1 MRRTHRMPWIYNKH
15 AMLTVT
21 ACLSMAAAISFSG
34 YADAETALTRS
45 YKDYVAPP
53 VSLLAADGKA
63 TSFADL
69 VDGSRP
75 VVLEFFYTSCTTIC
89 GMQASTLA
97 LARKELGPRT
107 LLVSVTIDPEYD
119 TPARLK
125 QYSGNFKAGPNWRL
139 LTGRRGDIQRVL
151 TAFEARPYGDNKML
165 HRPITFIRPA
175 KGRQWVR
182 LDGLA
187 TAKQIVGE
195 YKDAVGKP
203 PPASSTFNSIHE
215 SLNRFIG

>member
-1 MRRTHRMPWIYNKH
+1 M
-15 AMLTVT
+15 TV
-21 ACLSMAAAISFSG
+21 SG
-34 YADAETALTRS
+34 RADAEASLARS

-53 VSLLAADGKA
+53 VSLLGADGKPA
-63 TSFADL
+63 SFADL

-97 LARKELGPRT
+97 LARKGLGPRT
-107 LLVSVTIDPEYD
+107 LLVSVSIDPEYD

-125 QYSGNFKAGPNWRL
+125 RYSENFDAGPNWRL

-151 TAFEARPYGDNKML
+151 TAFDARPYGDNKML

-187 TAKQIVGE
+187 TAKQIIGE
-195 YKDAVGKP
+195 YKDAVGRP
-203 PPASSTFNSIHE
+203 PPASSTLNSIQE

>member
-1 MRRTHRMPWIYNKH
+1 MRHSGSLSLVSRKSVLLGL
-15 AMLTVT
+15 A
-21 ACLSMAAAISFSG
+21 ACLSMGAAVSSSAR
-34 YADAETALTRS
+34 ADAQAALAKS
-45 YKDYVAPP
+45 YRDYVAPP
-53 VSLLAADGKA
+53 VTLLAVDGKA

-97 LARKELGPRT
+97 LARKGLGPRT

-125 QYSGNFKAGPNWRL
+125 QYGSNFDAGPNWRL
-139 LTGRRGDIQRVL
+139 LTGRRSDIQKIL
-151 TAFEARPYGDNKML
+151 TAFDARPYGDNKML
-165 HRPITFIRPA
+165 HRPITYIRPA

-182 LDGLA
+182 IDGLA
-187 TAKQIVGE
+187 TAKQIIGE
-195 YKDAVGKP
+195 YKDAIGRP
-203 PPASSTFNSIHE
+203 PPESSTLNSIHE